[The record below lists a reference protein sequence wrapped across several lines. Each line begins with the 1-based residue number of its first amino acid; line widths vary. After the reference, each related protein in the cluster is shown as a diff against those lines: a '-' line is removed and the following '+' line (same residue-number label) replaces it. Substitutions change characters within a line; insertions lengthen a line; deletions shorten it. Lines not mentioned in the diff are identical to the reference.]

1 MNPAFFF
8 FLTQKSFA
16 WCRKKL
22 LCGTQSSTKTQT
34 NMSTLK
40 QRGKT
45 VTSLPYVLFDWT
57 VQRSPTT
64 RIWATPLV
72 SL

>member
-1 MNPAFFF
+1 MNPAFF

>member
-8 FLTQKSFA
+8 TQKFSA

-22 LCGTQSSTKTQT
+22 LCGTQSSTKTRT
-34 NMSTLK
+34 IMSTLK

-45 VTSLPYVLFDWT
+45 SD
-57 VQRSPTT
+57 QSPVCF
-64 RIWATPLV
+64 I
-72 SL
+72 